1 MDTQD
6 NQSHRPLPKI
16 HPSLRPRPNKP
27 KRQNR
32 GAKPPAGKVRLQK
45 FLAEAGIAARRKC
58 EEMIVEGLVEVNGK
72 VVESLPAFVEP
83 DKDTVKVNGQKVRMP
98 QRVYFLLNKPKNV
111 ICSNSDPQGRKR
123 AIDLVDTPFRVVCVG
138 RLDTDTSGAMI
149 LTNDLE
155 LVNRMTH
162 PRYEL
167 PRTYEIRIRG
177 SMEDTAI
184 ERFKR
189 GSWLSGGKGG
199 RAEVRVIR
207 RNNVETILEVTIL
220 GGLHSELRLVMH
232 RVGYKVMAIRRTRI
246 GIITLKDT
254 PMGCSRPLTK
264 AQVDYLKKST
274 GMPMES
280 K

>member
-6 NQSHRPLPKI
+6 KQSHQPMSKI
-16 HPSLRPRPNKP
+16 HPSLRPRANKS
-27 KRQNR
+27 KRQSK
-32 GAKPPAGKVRLQK
+32 GTKPPTGKVRLQK

-83 DKDTVKVNGQKVRMP
+83 AKDTVKVNGQKVRMP

-138 RLDTDTSGAMI
+138 RLDTETSGAII
-149 LTNDLE
+149 LTNDSE

-177 SMEDTAI
+177 SMDDVAI
-184 ERFKR
+184 ERFKQ

-207 RNNVETILEVTIL
+207 RNNVETMLEVTIQ

-232 RVGYKVMAIRRTRI
+232 RVGFKVLSIRRTRI
-246 GIITLKDT
+246 GTITLKDT
-254 PMGCSRPLTK
+254 PLGCSRPLTK

-274 GMPMES
+274 GMPIE
-280 K
+280 

>member
-6 NQSHRPLPKI
+6 TQSHQPLSKI
-16 HPSLRPRPNKP
+16 HPSLKPRPSKS
-27 KRQNR
+27 KRQSR
-32 GAKPPAGKVRLQK
+32 GAKPPTAKVRLQK
-45 FLAEAGIAARRKC
+45 YLAEAGIAARRKC

-72 VVESLPAFVEP
+72 VVDSLPAFVEP

-138 RLDTDTSGAMI
+138 RLDTDTTGAII
-149 LTNDLE
+149 LTNDSE

-177 SMEDTAI
+177 SMDDVAI
-184 ERFKR
+184 EKFKR

-199 RAEVRVIR
+199 RVEVRVIR
-207 RNNVETILEVTIL
+207 RNNMETLLEVTIQ
-220 GGLHSELRLVMH
+220 GGLHSDIRLVMH
-232 RVGYKVMAIRRTRI
+232 RVGYKVMAVRRTRI
-246 GIITLKDT
+246 GTITLKDT
-254 PMGCSRPLTK
+254 PLGCSRPLTK

-274 GMPMES
+274 GMPMV
-280 K
+280 